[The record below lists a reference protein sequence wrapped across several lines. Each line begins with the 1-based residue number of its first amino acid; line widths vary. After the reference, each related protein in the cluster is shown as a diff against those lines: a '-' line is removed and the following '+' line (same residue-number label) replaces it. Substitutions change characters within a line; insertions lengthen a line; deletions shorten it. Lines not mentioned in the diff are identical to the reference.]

1 MAENRGHDI
10 NEQLQTV
17 EELNAELATLRA
29 RVKYKTSLS
38 IFVIALMV
46 MITTTL
52 AWFTVSGL
60 AGTDGL
66 DMNCT
71 TGSDLRIAT
80 SNLGNDINAYEK
92 TVTADMI
99 NAQLTANNYKTLP
112 DIKLEPLST
121 QNANDNVGTR
131 LFLQNGTERT
141 EPGPANGEYL
151 LMDLWLISGNNVD
164 VYLTDKESEDGAND
178 GTKITSAAGNTSA
191 QAEVV
196 RTARISFAPEGES
209 PRIYE
214 VEQRGYAA
222 NQTNAFWAISEN
234 TDANK
239 ICSLEANTPKKITVR
254 VWIEGEDP
262 LCDNSVALAGFSVQ
276 LNFQGD
282 KIAAN

>member
-1 MAENRGHDI
+1 MAENRGVQT
-10 NEQLQTV
+10 QLQTV

-38 IFVIALMV
+38 IFIISLLV

-80 SNLGNDINAYEK
+80 SNLGTDINAYEK
-92 TVTADMI
+92 EVTAEMI
-99 NAQLTANNYKTLP
+99 NAQLTANNYKVLQ
-112 DIKLEPLST
+112 DIRLEPLST
-121 QNANDNVGTR
+121 QNASSDIGTR

-141 EPGPANGEYL
+141 EEGPGNGEYL
-151 LMDLWLISGNNVD
+151 LINLWLISGNAVD
-164 VYLTDKESEDGAND
+164 VYLTDKESESGAND
-178 GTKITSAAGNTSA
+178 GTKITSAADNTAA

-196 RTARISFAPEGES
+196 RAARISFAPEGES
-209 PRIYE
+209 PKIYE

-222 NQTNAFWAISEN
+222 NQTNAFWNISEN
-234 TDANK
+234 SEANK
-239 ICSLEANTPKKITVR
+239 ICSLEANTPKQITVR

-262 LCDNSVALAGFSVQ
+262 LCDNSVQQAGFSVDLQ
-276 LNFQGD
+276 FEGD
-282 KIAAN
+282 KIAQ

>member
-1 MAENRGHDI
+1 MAENRGA
-10 NEQLQTV
+10 NSQLQTI
-17 EELNAELATLRA
+17 EEFNAELTTLRA

-38 IFVIALMV
+38 IFIIALMV

-71 TGSDLRIAT
+71 TGSELRIAT

-92 TVTADMI
+92 QVTADMI
-99 NAQLTANNYKTLP
+99 NAQLTANNYKVLN

-121 QNANDNVGTR
+121 RNASSDIGTR

-141 EPGPANGEYL
+141 AEGPGNGDYL
-151 LMDLWLISGNNVD
+151 LMNLWLISGNAVD

-178 GTKITSAAGNTSA
+178 GTKITSASTNTAA
-191 QAEVV
+191 QADVV

-209 PRIYE
+209 TKIYE
-214 VEQRGYAA
+214 VEQRGAA
-222 NQTNAFWAISEN
+222 SNQTNAFWNISEN
-234 TDANK
+234 SEANK
-239 ICSLEANTPKKITVR
+239 ICSLEANTPKQITVR

-262 LCDNSVALAGFSVQ
+262 LCDNSVQQAGFSVDLQ
-276 LNFQGD
+276 FEGD
-282 KIAAN
+282 KIAQ

>member
-1 MAENRGHDI
+1 MSENRGAPT
-10 NEQLQTV
+10 ELQTV

-38 IFVIALMV
+38 IFIIALMV

-71 TGSDLRIAT
+71 TGSELRIAT

-92 TVTADMI
+92 EVTADMI
-99 NAQLTANNYKTLP
+99 NAQLTANNYKVLN

-121 QNANDNVGTR
+121 RNASSDIGTR
-131 LFLQNGTERT
+131 LFLENGTERT
-141 EPGPANGEYL
+141 AEGPTNGEYL
-151 LMDLWLISGNNVD
+151 LMNLWLISGNSVD
-164 VYLTDKESEDGAND
+164 VYLTDKESETGAND
-178 GTKITSAAGNTSA
+178 GTKITSAASNTTA
-191 QAEVV
+191 QADVV

-209 PRIYE
+209 TKIYE
-214 VEQRGYAA
+214 VEQRGAA
-222 NQTNAFWAISEN
+222 SNQTNAFWNISEN
-234 TDANK
+234 SDSNK
-239 ICSLEANTPKKITVR
+239 ICSLEANTPKQITVR

-262 LCDNSVALAGFSVQ
+262 LCVNAVQQAGFSVQ
-276 LNFQGD
+276 LMFEGD
-282 KIAAN
+282 KVAG

>member
-1 MAENRGHDI
+1 MAENRGA
-10 NEQLQTV
+10 NSQLQTI
-17 EELNAELATLRA
+17 EELNAELTTLRA

-38 IFVIALMV
+38 IFIIALMV

-71 TGSDLRIAT
+71 TGSELRIAT

-92 TVTADMI
+92 QVTADMI
-99 NAQLTANNYKTLP
+99 NAQLTANNYKVLN

-121 QNANDNVGTR
+121 RNASSDIGTR
-131 LFLQNGTERT
+131 LFLQDGTERT
-141 EPGPANGEYL
+141 SEGPGNGDYL
-151 LMDLWLISGNNVD
+151 LMNLWLISGNAVD

-178 GTKITSAAGNTSA
+178 GTKITSAATNTTA
-191 QAEVV
+191 QADVV

-209 PRIYE
+209 TKIYE
-214 VEQRGYAA
+214 VEQRGAA
-222 NQTNAFWAISEN
+222 SNQTNAFWNISEN
-234 TDANK
+234 SDANK
-239 ICSLEANTPKKITVR
+239 ICSLEANTPKQITVR

-262 LCDNSVALAGFSVQ
+262 LCVDAVQQAGFSVQ
-276 LNFQGD
+276 LKFEGD
-282 KIAAN
+282 KIAN

>member
-1 MAENRGHDI
+1 MAENRGVQT
-10 NEQLQTV
+10 QLQTV

-29 RVKYKTSLS
+29 RVKYKTSFS
-38 IFVIALMV
+38 IFIISLLV

-80 SNLGNDINAYEK
+80 SNLGTDINAYEK
-92 TVTADMI
+92 EVTAEMI
-99 NAQLTANNYKTLP
+99 NAQLTANNYKVLQ
-112 DIKLEPLST
+112 DIRLEPLST
-121 QNANDNVGTR
+121 QNASSDIGTR

-141 EPGPANGEYL
+141 EEGPGNGEYL
-151 LMDLWLISGNNVD
+151 LINLWLISGNAVD
-164 VYLTDKESEDGAND
+164 VYLTDKESEAGAND
-178 GTKITSAAGNTSA
+178 GTKITSAADNTAA

-196 RTARISFAPEGES
+196 RAARISFAPEGES
-209 PRIYE
+209 PKIYE

-222 NQTNAFWAISEN
+222 NQTNAFWNISEN
-234 TDANK
+234 SEANK
-239 ICSLEANTPKKITVR
+239 ICSLEANTPKQITVR

-262 LCDNSVALAGFSVQ
+262 LCDNSVQQAGFSVDLQ
-276 LNFQGD
+276 FEGD
-282 KIAAN
+282 KIAQ

>member
-1 MAENRGHDI
+1 MILPVDPIPIPTARKMRIRLLARYPAGTIGADRM
-10 NEQLQTV
+10 V
-17 EELNAELATLRA
+17 LNGTL
-29 RVKYKTSLS
+29 
-38 IFVIALMV
+38 

-71 TGSDLRIAT
+71 TGSELRIAT

-92 TVTADMI
+92 QVTADMI
-99 NAQLTANNYKTLP
+99 NAQLTANNYKVLN

-121 QNANDNVGTR
+121 RNASSDIGTR

-141 EPGPANGEYL
+141 AEGPGNGDYL
-151 LMDLWLISGNNVD
+151 LMNLWLISGNAVD

-178 GTKITSAAGNTSA
+178 GTKITSASTNTAA
-191 QAEVV
+191 QADVV

-209 PRIYE
+209 TKIYE
-214 VEQRGYAA
+214 VEQRGAA
-222 NQTNAFWAISEN
+222 SNQTNAFWNISEN
-234 TDANK
+234 SDANK
-239 ICSLEANTPKKITVR
+239 ICSLEANTPKQITVR

-262 LCDNSVALAGFSVQ
+262 LCVDAVQQAGFSVQ
-276 LNFQGD
+276 LKFEGD
-282 KIAAN
+282 KIAN

>member
-1 MAENRGHDI
+1 MADNRGA
-10 NEQLQTV
+10 NNPLQTV

-38 IFVIALMV
+38 IFIIALMV

-66 DMNCT
+66 DMTCT
-71 TGSDLRIAT
+71 TGSELRIAT

-92 TVTADMI
+92 TVIADMI

-141 EPGPANGEYL
+141 EEGPAAGEYL
-151 LMDLWLISGNNVD
+151 LVNLWLISGNSVD
-164 VYLTDKESEDGAND
+164 VYLTDKESDDGAND
-178 GTKITSAAGNTSA
+178 GTKITSAAENTTA
-191 QAEVV
+191 QADII
-196 RTARISFAPEGES
+196 RTARVSFAPEGES
-209 PRIYE
+209 TKIYE
-214 VEQRGYAA
+214 IEQRGYAS
-222 NQTNAFWAISEN
+222 NQTNAFWSISEN
-234 TDANK
+234 SDSNK
-239 ICSLEANTPKKITVR
+239 ICSLEANTPKQITVR

-262 LCDNSVALAGFSVQ
+262 LCVDAVQQGSFSVQ
-276 LNFQGD
+276 LQFQGD
-282 KIAAN
+282 KIATGA

>member
-1 MAENRGHDI
+1 MAENRGVQT
-10 NEQLQTV
+10 QLQTV

-38 IFVIALMV
+38 IFIISLLV

-80 SNLGNDINAYEK
+80 SNLGTDINAYEK
-92 TVTADMI
+92 EVTAEMI
-99 NAQLTANNYKTLP
+99 NAQLTANNYKVLQ
-112 DIKLEPLST
+112 DIRLEPLST
-121 QNANDNVGTR
+121 QNASSDIGTR

-141 EPGPANGEYL
+141 EEGPGNGEYL
-151 LMDLWLISGNNVD
+151 LINLWLISGNAVD
-164 VYLTDKESEDGAND
+164 VYLTDKESEAGAND
-178 GTKITSAAGNTSA
+178 GTKITSAADNTAA

-196 RTARISFAPEGES
+196 RAARISFAPEGES
-209 PRIYE
+209 PKIYE

-222 NQTNAFWAISEN
+222 NQTNAFWNISEN
-234 TDANK
+234 SEANK
-239 ICSLEANTPKKITVR
+239 ICSLEANTPKQITVR

-262 LCDNSVALAGFSVQ
+262 LCDNSVQQAGFSVDLQ
-276 LNFQGD
+276 FEGD
-282 KIAAN
+282 KIAQ

>member
-1 MAENRGHDI
+1 MAENRGADS
-10 NEQLQTV
+10 QLKTI
-17 EELNAELATLRA
+17 EELNAELTTLRA

-38 IFVIALMV
+38 IFIIALMV

-71 TGSDLRIAT
+71 TGSELRIAT

-92 TVTADMI
+92 QVTADMI
-99 NAQLTANNYKTLP
+99 NAQLTANNYKVLN

-121 QNANDNVGTR
+121 RNASSDIGTR
-131 LFLQNGTERT
+131 LFLQDGTERT
-141 EPGPANGEYL
+141 AEGPGNGDYL
-151 LMDLWLISGNNVD
+151 LMNLWLISGNAVD

-178 GTKITSAAGNTSA
+178 GTKITSASTNTAA
-191 QAEVV
+191 QADVV

-209 PRIYE
+209 TKIYE
-214 VEQRGYAA
+214 VEQRGAA
-222 NQTNAFWAISEN
+222 SNQTNAFWNISEN
-234 TDANK
+234 SDANK
-239 ICSLEANTPKKITVR
+239 ICSLEANTPKQITVR

-262 LCDNSVALAGFSVQ
+262 LCVDAVQQAGFSVQ
-276 LNFQGD
+276 LKFEGD
-282 KIAAN
+282 KIAN

>member
-1 MAENRGHDI
+1 MAENRGA
-10 NEQLQTV
+10 NSQLQTI
-17 EELNAELATLRA
+17 EELNAELTTLRA

-38 IFVIALMV
+38 IFIIALMV

-71 TGSDLRIAT
+71 TGSELRIAT

-92 TVTADMI
+92 QVTADMI
-99 NAQLTANNYKTLP
+99 NAQLTANNYKVLN

-121 QNANDNVGTR
+121 QNASSDIGTR

-141 EPGPANGEYL
+141 AEGPGNGDYL
-151 LMDLWLISGNNVD
+151 LMNLWLISGNAVD

-178 GTKITSAAGNTSA
+178 GTKITSASTNTAA
-191 QAEVV
+191 QADVV

-209 PRIYE
+209 TKIYE
-214 VEQRGYAA
+214 VEQRGAA
-222 NQTNAFWAISEN
+222 SNQTNAFWNISEN
-234 TDANK
+234 SDANK
-239 ICSLEANTPKKITVR
+239 ICSLEANTPKQITVR

-262 LCDNSVALAGFSVQ
+262 LCVDAVQQAGFSVQ
-276 LNFQGD
+276 LKFEGD
-282 KIAAN
+282 KIAN

>member
-1 MAENRGHDI
+1 MAENRGA
-10 NEQLQTV
+10 NSQLQTI
-17 EELNAELATLRA
+17 EELNAELTTLRA

-38 IFVIALMV
+38 IFIIALMV

-71 TGSDLRIAT
+71 TGSELRIAT

-92 TVTADMI
+92 QVTADMI
-99 NAQLTANNYKTLP
+99 NAQLTANNYKVLN

-121 QNANDNVGTR
+121 RNASSDIGTR

-141 EPGPANGEYL
+141 AEGPGNGDYL
-151 LMDLWLISGNNVD
+151 LMNLWLISGNAVD

-178 GTKITSAAGNTSA
+178 GTKITSASTNTAA
-191 QAEVV
+191 QADVV

-209 PRIYE
+209 TKIYE
-214 VEQRGYAA
+214 VEQRGAA
-222 NQTNAFWAISEN
+222 SNQTNAFWNISEN
-234 TDANK
+234 SDANK
-239 ICSLEANTPKKITVR
+239 ICSLEANTPKQITVR

-262 LCDNSVALAGFSVQ
+262 LCVDAVQQAGFSVQ
-276 LNFQGD
+276 LKFEGD
-282 KIAAN
+282 KITN

>member
-1 MAENRGHDI
+1 MAENRGA
-10 NEQLQTV
+10 NSQLQTI
-17 EELNAELATLRA
+17 EELNAELTTLRA

-38 IFVIALMV
+38 IFIIALMV

-71 TGSDLRIAT
+71 TGSELRIAT

-92 TVTADMI
+92 QVTADMI
-99 NAQLTANNYKTLP
+99 NAQLTANNYKVLN

-121 QNANDNVGTR
+121 RNASSDIGTR

-141 EPGPANGEYL
+141 TEGPGNGDYL
-151 LMDLWLISGNNVD
+151 LMNLWLISGNAVD

-178 GTKITSAAGNTSA
+178 GTKITSASTNTAA
-191 QAEVV
+191 QADVV

-209 PRIYE
+209 TKIYE
-214 VEQRGYAA
+214 VEQRGAA
-222 NQTNAFWAISEN
+222 SNQTNAFWNISEN
-234 TDANK
+234 SDANK
-239 ICSLEANTPKKITVR
+239 ICSLEANTPKQITVR

-262 LCDNSVALAGFSVQ
+262 LCVDAVQQAGFSVQ
-276 LNFQGD
+276 LKFEGD
-282 KIAAN
+282 KIAN